1 MYNTTTALAAA
12 LAAKRLNLK
21 AVCGSTTLEGNQ
33 IANCTYSASI
43 GGSDAL
49 TIGGVTAAMVTL
61 AVNQEVAW
69 RDKTIVVSVGAEV
82 DGTTQYVPLGTF
94 AVTDC
99 KQAEGTTTITAYD
112 AAYYALG
119 GTYTPNMSS
128 GATVAA
134 VLSDVATQCGLTLA
148 TLPAAASTTNVVGDL
163 TGKTCRD
170 MVGYLAALVGCN
182 ALIDRDGKI
191 ALRWFSDSGQSYS
204 PSDYYNAGLS
214 IDGTSTLACIRAEVE
229 MTTTDAD
236 GNTSVT
242 TNAYTAGG
250 TGVGISIQNP
260 YMTQVILDTVWA
272 TIGGLAYTVGS
283 CDIFHGLLVE
293 PGDLVT
299 ITDKAGV
306 AHTLAV
312 MSLELSIDG
321 GCRAKIQATAD
332 SATDTGANV
341 TGSMTKQITK
351 IAKDVTEFY
360 TIVAQKAK
368 VTDLEAAK
376 AEISSL
382 KTGKADVTDLNAAT
396 AEIDTLKTGKASVA
410 DLNAATAEIDAL
422 KTNKANVT
430 DLNAATGRIDDL
442 EADTASLGQAVVEKA
457 SITDLNATNAE
468 VGNLKTDKADVDLL
482 NVVKATI
489 ESLLVRG
496 GIITDSLTGV
506 EINATK
512 FLTGVTIIGDVIKA
526 GTLAADRIILTG
538 ENGLIYEL
546 NVNAGNLTASQL
558 TEEQY
563 KQALDGSVL
572 VASSITTD
580 KLAAGS
586 VTAQVIA
593 SGAVTTDKL
602 EVGAVKAKHI
612 DVDDL
617 FAQNITATG
626 AITGAKLNGA
636 ELDCDRTEGSKNYTC
651 TMKNG
656 KVEAA
661 YQDNLL
667 DGGDK
672 ERYAVTVNKDA
683 DTALEIEHIYDS
695 ATNGVSKQRTVIGA
709 GGTRVGDK
717 ANGYNGT
724 YDTMGLQTRRD
735 GLYAWDFLNLKVG
748 DILNDYVSL
757 LRYASCDTQDADKEK
772 LILGDKN
779 AGVRVWGN
787 EGFSTLDDASAI
799 LANTKWVTDK
809 LAEVLADYALA
820 SDIPTK
826 LPANGG
832 RADSAA
838 SADNASKLL
847 GLIVGKRWGN
857 IPQIGTDGVMEV
869 GKYLDFHSSD
879 NAASTDYNVRVTCNG
894 NELEIGADSLKFA
907 LAKGSFRP
915 YYTAGDTVT
924 ITRMY
929 CAGGVTGSGSNLYF
943 YIPLA
948 KPLIGVSGATIS
960 NPTAAIITARKVG
973 GGYIAQD
980 AKVSALGTPSCVPYE
995 NGVTIGIKA
1004 SSAYNTTNNTPVT
1017 VTPENLILKF
1027 T

>member
-1 MYNTTTALAAA
+1 MYHVTEELAAT
-12 LAAKRLNLK
+12 LAAKRLYLK
-21 AVCGSTTLEGNQ
+21 VVCEDTTLAGDW
-33 IANCTYSASI
+33 IASCTYNASI
-43 GGSDAL
+43 GGTERV
-49 TIGGVTAAMVTL
+49 TIGGVTSARVTL
-61 AVNQEVAW
+61 VVNQEVAW
-69 RDKTIVVSVGAEV
+69 RDKSIVVSVGAEV
-82 DGTTQYVPLGTF
+82 DGATQYVPLGTF

-119 GTYTPNMSS
+119 GTYTPTVSS

-182 ALIDRDGKI
+182 ALIDRDGKL
-191 ALRWFSDSGQSYS
+191 ALRWFTASGQSYS

-214 IDGTSTLACIRAEVE
+214 IDGTSTLACIQATMDV
-229 MTTTDAD
+229 TTTDAD
-236 GNTSVT
+236 GNTSVNT
-242 TNAYTAGG
+242 DTYTAGG
-250 TGVGISIQNP
+250 TGVGVTIQNP
-260 YMTQVILDTVWA
+260 YMTQAILDTVWA
-272 TIGGLAYTVGS
+272 SIGGLEYTVGS
-283 CDIFHGLLVE
+283 CDIFHGLLTE

-312 MSLELSIDG
+312 MSLTMTIDG
-321 GCRAKIQATAD
+321 GCKTTLRATGE
-332 SATDTGANV
+332 STTDAGAAMQ
-341 TGSMTKQITK
+341 GSLGGKVSQLVVDLAKVKQLIIEGPDGVTK
-351 IAKDVTEFY
+351 IY
-360 TIVAQKAK
+360 
-368 VTDLEAAK
+368 
-376 AEISSL
+376 
-382 KTGKADVTDLNAAT
+382 G
-396 AEIDTLKTGKASVA
+396 
-410 DLNAATAEIDAL
+410 
-422 KTNKANVT
+422 
-430 DLNAATGRIDDL
+430 GRID
-442 EADTASLGQAVVEKA
+442 
-457 SITDLNATNAE
+457 
-468 VGNLKTDKADVDLL
+468 
-482 NVVKATI
+482 
-489 ESLLVRG
+489 
-496 GIITDSLTGV
+496 
-506 EINATK
+506 TK
-512 FLTGVTIIGDVIKA
+512 
-526 GTLAADRIILTG
+526 
-538 ENGLIYEL
+538 
-546 NVNAGNLTASQL
+546 S
-558 TEEQY
+558 
-563 KQALDGSVL
+563 
-572 VASSITTD
+572 
-580 KLAAGS
+580 
-586 VTAQVIA
+586 
-593 SGAVTTDKL
+593 
-602 EVGAVKAKHI
+602 
-612 DVDDL
+612 L
-617 FAQNITATG
+617 FAQDITATG
-626 AITGAKLNGA
+626 TITGARLKGA
-636 ELDCDRTEGSKNYTC
+636 ELDCSRTEGSKNYTC
-651 TMKNG
+651 AMKNG

-787 EGFSTLDDASAI
+787 EDFSALDDASAI

-809 LAEVLADYALA
+809 LAAVLVGYALA

-838 SADNASKLL
+838 NADNASKLS
-847 GLIVGKRWGN
+847 GLSAGKRWGN
-857 IPQIGTDGVMEV
+857 IPLIETDGVMEI

-879 NAASTDYNVRVTCNG
+879 NADDTDYNARVTCNG
-894 NELEIGADSLKFA
+894 NGLEVGADSLKFSI
-907 LAKGSFRP
+907 AKGSFRP
-915 YYTAGDTVT
+915 YYTAGDTAT

-960 NPTAAIITARKVG
+960 NPTKATITARKVG

-980 AKVSALGTPSCVPYE
+980 ATVSSLGTPSCVPYE

>member
-1 MYNTTTALAAA
+1 MYHVTEELAAA
-12 LAAKRLNLK
+12 LAAKRMYLK
-21 AVCGSTTLEGNQ
+21 VVCEDTTLAGDW
-33 IANCTYSASI
+33 IASCTYNASI
-43 GGSDAL
+43 GGTERV
-49 TIGGVTAAMVTL
+49 TIGGVTSARVTL

-82 DGTTQYVPLGTF
+82 DGATQYVPLGTF
-94 AVTDC
+94 IATDC

-119 GTYTPNMSS
+119 GTYTPTVSS
-128 GATVAA
+128 GAAVAA
-134 VLSDVATQCGLTLA
+134 VLSDVAAQCGLTLA

-182 ALIDRDGKI
+182 ALIDRDGKL
-191 ALRWFSDSGQSYS
+191 ALRWFANSGQNYS

-214 IDGTSTLACIRAEVE
+214 IDGTSTLACIQATVE
-229 MTTTDAD
+229 QTATDAD
-236 GNTSVT
+236 GNTSVNT
-242 TNAYTAGG
+242 DTYTAGG
-250 TGVGISIQNP
+250 TGVGVTIQNP
-260 YMTQVILDTVWA
+260 YMTQAILDTVWA

-283 CDIFHGLLVE
+283 CDIFHGLLTE

-312 MSLELSIDG
+312 MSLTMTIDG
-321 GCRAKIQATAD
+321 GCKTTLRATGE
-332 SATDTGANV
+332 STTDAGAAMQGSLGGKVSQLVVDLARMKQLIIEGPDGV
-341 TGSMTKQITK
+341 TRLYGG
-351 IAKDVTEFY
+351 
-360 TIVAQKAK
+360 
-368 VTDLEAAK
+368 L
-376 AEISSL
+376 
-382 KTGKADVTDLNAAT
+382 
-396 AEIDTLKTGKASVA
+396 IDTKS
-410 DLNAATAEIDAL
+410 
-422 KTNKANVT
+422 
-430 DLNAATGRIDDL
+430 
-442 EADTASLGQAVVEKA
+442 
-457 SITDLNATNAE
+457 
-468 VGNLKTDKADVDLL
+468 
-482 NVVKATI
+482 
-489 ESLLVRG
+489 
-496 GIITDSLTGV
+496 
-506 EINATK
+506 
-512 FLTGVTIIGDVIKA
+512 
-526 GTLAADRIILTG
+526 
-538 ENGLIYEL
+538 
-546 NVNAGNLTASQL
+546 
-558 TEEQY
+558 
-563 KQALDGSVL
+563 
-572 VASSITTD
+572 
-580 KLAAGS
+580 
-586 VTAQVIA
+586 
-593 SGAVTTDKL
+593 
-602 EVGAVKAKHI
+602 
-612 DVDDL
+612 L
-617 FAQNITATG
+617 FAQDITATG
-626 AITGAKLNGA
+626 TIIGLKLKSA
-636 ELDCDRTEGSKNYTC
+636 ELDCSRTEGSKNYTC

-695 ATNGVSKQRTVIGA
+695 ATNGVSKQRTVISA

-809 LAEVLADYALA
+809 LSEVLADYALT

-838 SADNASKLL
+838 SADDASKLL

-960 NPTAAIITARKVG
+960 NPAAAIITARKVG

-980 AKVSALGTPSCVPYE
+980 AKVSSLGTPSCVPYE

-1017 VTPENLILKF
+1017 VTPENLVLKF

>member
-1 MYNTTTALAAA
+1 MYNTTTTLAAA
-12 LAAKRLNLK
+12 LATQKLYTK
-21 AVCGSTTLEGNQ
+21 VVYGSTTIGAEQ
-33 IANCTYSASI
+33 VKKCVYSGSF
-43 GGSDAL
+43 GGADTV

-61 AVNQEVAW
+61 TLSVAHNL
-69 RDKTIVVSVGAEV
+69 RDKTITVSIGADV
-82 DGTTQYVPLGTF
+82 SGTVQYVPLGTF
-94 AVTDC
+94 VVATC
-99 KQAEGTTTITAYD
+99 KQVDDTTTVTAYD

-119 GTYTPNMSS
+119 GTYTPTVSS

-134 VLSDVATQCGLTLA
+134 VLSDVAAQCGLTLA
-148 TLPAAASTTNVVGDL
+148 TLPAAASTTSVVGDL

-182 ALIDRDGKI
+182 ALIDRDGKL
-191 ALRWFSDSGQSYS
+191 ALRWFASSGQSYS

-214 IDGTSTLACIRAEVE
+214 IDGTSTLGCIQATAEE
-229 MTTTDAD
+229 TTTDAD

-242 TNAYTAGG
+242 TNTYTAGG
-250 TGVGISIQNP
+250 TGVGIAIQNP
-260 YMTQVILDTVWA
+260 YMTQAILDTVWA
-272 TIGGLAYTVGS
+272 SIGGLAYTVGS
-283 CDIFHGLLVE
+283 CDIFHGLLTE

-368 VTDLEAAK
+368 VTDLEAAN

-382 KTGKADVTDLNAAT
+382 KT
-396 AEIDTLKTGKASVA
+396 E
-410 DLNAATAEIDAL
+410 
-422 KTNKANVT
+422 KANVA

-442 EADTASLGQAVVEKA
+442 EADTASLGQAVAEKA
-457 SITDLNATNAE
+457 SIADLNATNAE
-468 VGNLKTDKADVDLL
+468 ISNLKTDKADVDLL

-489 ESLLVRG
+489 EDLLVRG

-558 TEEQY
+558 TQEQY

-626 AITGAKLNGA
+626 TISGAQL
-636 ELDCDRTEGSKNYTC
+636 
-651 TMKNG
+651 
-656 KVEAA
+656 
-661 YQDNLL
+661 
-667 DGGDK
+667 
-672 ERYAVTVNKDA
+672 
-683 DTALEIEHIYDS
+683 
-695 ATNGVSKQRTVIGA
+695 IGA
-709 GGTRVGDK
+709 ILSGN
-717 ANGYNGT
+717 AI
-724 YDTMGLQTRRD
+724 
-735 GLYAWDFLNLKVG
+735 
-748 DILNDYVSL
+748 DIQAV
-757 LRYASCDTQDADKEK
+757 
-772 LILGDKN
+772 
-779 AGVRVWGN
+779 V
-787 EGFSTLDDASAI
+787 DAS
-799 LANTKWVTDK
+799 
-809 LAEVLADYALA
+809 
-820 SDIPTK
+820 
-826 LPANGG
+826 
-832 RADSAA
+832 
-838 SADNASKLL
+838 
-847 GLIVGKRWGN
+847 
-857 IPQIGTDGVMEV
+857 
-869 GKYLDFHSSD
+869 
-879 NAASTDYNVRVTCNG
+879 
-894 NELEIGADSLKFA
+894 
-907 LAKGSFRP
+907 
-915 YYTAGDTVT
+915 
-924 ITRMY
+924 
-929 CAGGVTGSGSNLYF
+929 
-943 YIPLA
+943 
-948 KPLIGVSGATIS
+948 
-960 NPTAAIITARKVG
+960 
-973 GGYIAQD
+973 
-980 AKVSALGTPSCVPYE
+980 
-995 NGVTIGIKA
+995 TIGIKTEETSGNVSLVLSA
-1004 SSAYNTTNNTPVT
+1004 SGGTTKGEITLSRGVLKLFGQSLLELATDELYINADTITDAHYSAVTYTSFSGGVVSSGSVVVTKKLGMCYISGTLAVSKSISAWTTILSSSKVPAPQHGELVPFEASQWGTSYARPLRGK
-1017 VTPENLILKF
+1017 VTPDGGLQLVYGTAGNYVF
-1027 T
+1027 TIAYPID

>member
-1 MYNTTTALAAA
+1 MYHVTEELAAA

-33 IANCTYSASI
+33 IANCTYSAST

-61 AVNQEVAW
+61 TINQEVAW

-119 GTYTPNMSS
+119 GTYTTNVSS

-134 VLSDVATQCGLTLA
+134 ALSDVATQCGLTLA

-182 ALIDRDGKI
+182 ALIDRDGKL
-191 ALRWFSDSGQSYS
+191 ALRWFAASGQSYS

-229 MTTTDAD
+229 TTTTDAD

-260 YMTQVILDTVWA
+260 YMTQVILDAVWA
-272 TIGGLAYTVGS
+272 SIGGLAYTVGS

-312 MSLELSIDG
+312 MSLTMTIDG

-341 TGSMTKQITK
+341 SGSMTKQITK
-351 IAKDVTEFY
+351 IAKDVMEFY
-360 TIVAQKAK
+360 AIVAQKAK
-368 VTDLEAAK
+368 VTDLEATN
-376 AEISSL
+376 AEIGSL
-382 KTGKADVTDLNAAT
+382 KTEKANVADLDAAT
-396 AEIDTLKTGKASVA
+396 AEINTLKTNKASVA
-410 DLNAATAEIDAL
+410 DLT
-422 KTNKANVT
+422 
-430 DLNAATGRIDDL
+430 
-442 EADTASLGQAVVEKA
+442 
-457 SITDLNATNAE
+457 ATNVE
-468 VGNLKTDKADVDLL
+468 VSNLKTDKADVDLL

-489 ESLLVRG
+489 EDLLVRG
-496 GIITDSLTGV
+496 GIITDSLSGV
-506 EINATK
+506 EINASK
-512 FLTGVTIIGDVIKA
+512 FLTGVTIIGDVVKA
-526 GTLAADRIILTG
+526 GTLQADRIILTG

-558 TEEQY
+558 TQEQY

-580 KLAAGS
+580 KLA
-586 VTAQVIA
+586 VN
-593 SGAVTTDKL
+593 
-602 EVGAVKAKHI
+602 AVKAKNI
-612 DVDDL
+612 DVDNL
-617 FAQNITATG
+617 FAQDITASG
-626 AITGAKLNGA
+626 RIKSANYNGA
-636 ELDCDRTEGSKNYTC
+636 ESTPLENTEGSILKMDDGTFNFAG
-651 TMKNG
+651 G
-656 KVEAA
+656 KLV
-661 YQDNLL
+661 YDGTNLVL
-667 DGGDK
+667 DGKIKGEAIDIEAGDATGK
-672 ERYAVTVNKDA
+672 IRLYSEYVVDEETGAREYPRFEIVAQGDTSESRVVAMPPELNLYSRSVGVNA
-683 DTALEIEHIYDS
+683 GIGGVVIGGSYDS
-695 ATNGVSKQRTVIGA
+695 ETGNYVTAIYLRGVTTITGGPAEINVGNNSVEITA
-709 GGTRVGDK
+709 G
-717 ANGYNGT
+717 
-724 YDTMGLQTRRD
+724 Q
-735 GLYAWDFLNLKVG
+735 
-748 DILNDYVSL
+748 
-757 LRYASCDTQDADKEK
+757 QP
-772 LILGDKN
+772 
-779 AGVRVWGN
+779 
-787 EGFSTLDDASAI
+787 DDASI
-799 LANTKWVTDK
+799 DPYVQIGKFGEGV
-809 LAEVLADYALA
+809 Y
-820 SDIPTK
+820 
-826 LPANGG
+826 
-832 RADSAA
+832 
-838 SADNASKLL
+838 LL
-847 GLIVGKRWGN
+847 GDIYIN
-857 IPQIGTDGVMEV
+857 
-869 GKYLDFHSSD
+869 
-879 NAASTDYNVRVTCNG
+879 NV
-894 NELEIGADSLKFA
+894 
-907 LAKGSFRP
+907 RP

-929 CAGGVTGSGSNLYF
+929 CAGGVTGSGTNLYF

-948 KPLIGVSGATIS
+948 KPLIGVSAVTIS
-960 NPTAAIITARKVG
+960 NPTKAIITARKVE

-980 AKVSALGTPSCVPYE
+980 AAVSALGTPSCVPYE
-995 NGVTIGIKA
+995 NGVTIAIKA
-1004 SSAYNTTNNTPVT
+1004 SSAYNTKNNTPVT
-1017 VTPENLILKF
+1017 VTPENLVLKF

>member
-21 AVCGSTTLEGNQ
+21 AACGSTTLEGNQ

-43 GGSDAL
+43 GGADAL
-49 TIGGVTAAMVTL
+49 TIGSVTASMMTL
-61 AVNQEVAW
+61 TINQEVAW
-69 RDKTIVVSVGAEV
+69 RDKTVVVSVGAEV
-82 DGTTQYVPLGTF
+82 DGATQYVPLGTF
-94 AVTDC
+94 IATDC

-119 GTYTPNMSS
+119 GTYTPNVSS

-148 TLPAAASTTNVVGDL
+148 TLPSAASTTSVVGDL

-182 ALIDRDGKI
+182 ALINRDGKL
-191 ALRWFSDSGQSYS
+191 ALRWFASSGQSYS

-214 IDGTSTLACIRAEVE
+214 IDGTSTLACIQATVEV
-229 MTTTDAD
+229 TTTDAD
-236 GNTSVT
+236 GNTSPT
-242 TNAYTAGG
+242 TYTYTAGG
-250 TGVGISIQNP
+250 TGTGISIQNP
-260 YMTQVILDTVWA
+260 YMTQAILDAVW
-272 TIGGLAYTVGS
+272 TSIGGLAYTVGS
-283 CDIFHGLLVE
+283 CDIFHGLLTE

-312 MSLELSIDG
+312 MSLTMTIDG
-321 GCRAKIQATAD
+321 GCKTTLRATGE
-332 SATDTGANV
+332 STTDAGAAMQ
-341 TGSMTKQITK
+341 GSLGGKVSQLVVDLAKVKQLIIEGPDGVTK
-351 IAKDVTEFY
+351 IY
-360 TIVAQKAK
+360 
-368 VTDLEAAK
+368 
-376 AEISSL
+376 
-382 KTGKADVTDLNAAT
+382 G
-396 AEIDTLKTGKASVA
+396 
-410 DLNAATAEIDAL
+410 
-422 KTNKANVT
+422 
-430 DLNAATGRIDDL
+430 GRID
-442 EADTASLGQAVVEKA
+442 
-457 SITDLNATNAE
+457 
-468 VGNLKTDKADVDLL
+468 
-482 NVVKATI
+482 
-489 ESLLVRG
+489 
-496 GIITDSLTGV
+496 
-506 EINATK
+506 TK
-512 FLTGVTIIGDVIKA
+512 
-526 GTLAADRIILTG
+526 
-538 ENGLIYEL
+538 
-546 NVNAGNLTASQL
+546 S
-558 TEEQY
+558 
-563 KQALDGSVL
+563 
-572 VASSITTD
+572 
-580 KLAAGS
+580 
-586 VTAQVIA
+586 
-593 SGAVTTDKL
+593 
-602 EVGAVKAKHI
+602 
-612 DVDDL
+612 L
-617 FAQNITATG
+617 FAQDITATG
-626 AITGAKLNGA
+626 TITGARLKGA
-636 ELDCDRTEGSKNYTC
+636 ELDCSRTDQNKNYTC
-651 TMKNG
+651 EVKNG
-656 KVEAA
+656 QMKAA
-661 YQDNLL
+661 YQDNML
-667 DGGDK
+667 DNGDK
-672 ERYAVTVNKDA
+672 EHYEVNINKDA
-683 DTALEIEHIYDS
+683 TTAMEILHIYDS
-695 ATNGVSKQRTVIGA
+695 VTDGVSKQRTTIGS
-709 GGTRVGDK
+709 GRIRVGDK
-717 ANGYNGT
+717 STGNDYDSPI
-724 YDTMGLQTRRD
+724 DTMGMYVERD

-757 LRYASCDTQDADKEK
+757 LRYASCDTQDANKEK
-772 LILGDKN
+772 LILGDKT

-787 EGFSTLDDASAI
+787 EDFATLDDESAI

-809 LAEVLADYALA
+809 LAAALADYALT

-980 AKVSALGTPSCVPYE
+980 AKVSSLGTPSCVPYE